1 MHWYIL
7 RTLLLKELLRQLKN
21 RGGITMALVI
31 VAAAVMASVF
41 GSGFTVPQP
50 GAASMCVIDHWGDEG
65 WVAHLRKNVP
75 RELEGRVRFRSL
87 VGFQGTIT
95 YPPGAAGIQLRPTGE
110 PQHYKVSVWYP
121 DPDGAAVAPFETWFW
136 TESRRYFEEVVG
148 LARPPAGAKDDAV
161 FWNESQRQ
169 FADRLRADLERA
181 GRATAIE
188 KVPEI
193 AVTRARIERQD
204 LDLRAPAAMFLV
216 LMALCFVCIFLMPS
230 ATAEER
236 ERGTLLAQA
245 LSPASSLEILGAKLL
260 FYPTLAVVL
269 ASLVAGICQPRV
281 WTLPFFWIALGVTAL
296 ATVGIGL
303 TISVLARTQREASM
317 VALSYMLSVGLVLII
332 CRANELRF
340 PATLM
345 IEHHGPAM
353 ILAAL
358 QDAVLPAHWGQLG
371 VSWVLAVVWCGLATG
386 LFRRFGW
393 R

>member
-1 MHWYIL
+1 MRWYIL

-31 VAAAVMASVF
+31 VAAAVLASVF

-50 GAASMCVIDHWGDEG
+50 GAASMCIIDHWRDDG
-65 WVAHLRKNVP
+65 WIAHLRNHVP

-87 VGFQGTIT
+87 AGYKGAIG
-95 YPPGAAGIQLRPTGE
+95 YPPGAAGIQLRPTGDE
-110 PQHYKVSVWYP
+110 SLRHYKVSVWYP
-121 DPDGAAVAPFETWFW
+121 DPDGASVAPFETWFW
-136 TESRRYFEEVVG
+136 AESRRYFQGVVG
-148 LARPPAGAKDDAV
+148 LSAASPKDD
-161 FWNESQRQ
+161 FWSESQRD
-169 FADRLRADLERA
+169 FVDRLRADLERA
-181 GRATAIE
+181 GRSEAIDE
-188 KVPEI
+188 VPDV
-193 AVTRARIERQD
+193 AVTRSRLEQRD
-204 LDLRAPAAMFLV
+204 LDLRSPAAMFLV

-281 WTLPFFWIALGVTAL
+281 WTSPFFWIALGVTAL

-317 VALSYMLSVGLVLII
+317 GALSYMLSVALILII
-332 CRANELRF
+332 CRQNDLRF

-345 IEHHGPAM
+345 IEYHGPSM

-358 QDAVLPAHWGQLG
+358 RDAVAPAHWGELA